1 MILRLVLPMGL
12 LALSLSACGEEEAMG
27 GRGGGRPPA
36 MVEAIKA
43 EAVDF
48 APRLVALGTVAPLE
62 TVAVRPR
69 AEGEIV
75 AIAFN
80 EGDDVRAG
88 QLLFRLDDRT
98 ARAQVA
104 QAEAQVA
111 TARANAAQA
120 ANELKRAEAL
130 VGKGFVSATLLD
142 QRRALAQSSEAGVK
156 SAEAAL
162 ASARAQ
168 LSFLE
173 IRAPVSGRTG
183 ELNFRLGANVR
194 PADAMP
200 LVTINQLSPISVRF
214 LVPPRE
220 ISDVR
225 AAMMSGK
232 LPVEVRA
239 QGADPA
245 VPPLA
250 MGTLMFLDNNVDAGT
265 GSVAAKAEFG
275 NPDAKL
281 WPGAVV
287 TVAMATGQPAPRVRL
302 PESAVQ
308 TGQETPYVWTVDGDG
323 KVTMRDVV
331 VAGRAA
337 GQVYL
342 ATGVR
347 PGEQIVT
354 DALSRLK
361 PGDIVRI
368 KGSEGEGRPKMAG
381 RAANGTGG

>member
-1 MILRLVLPMGL
+1 MRLRVVLSASL
-12 LALSLSACGEEEAMG
+12 LALPLVACGEEEAAS
-27 GRGGGRPPA
+27 GRGRPAA
-36 MVEAIKA
+36 MVSAIKA

-69 AEGEIV
+69 AEGEII

-104 QAEAQVA
+104 QAEAQLA
-111 TARANAAQA
+111 TAKANAAQA

-130 VGKGFVSATLLD
+130 VGKGFISATLLD
-142 QRRALAQSSEAGVK
+142 QRRALAQSGEAGVK
-156 SAEAAL
+156 SAEATL
-162 ASARAQ
+162 AAARAQ
-168 LSFLE
+168 LSFLD

-194 PADAMP
+194 PADALP

-220 ISDVR
+220 IGEVR
-225 AAMMSGK
+225 AAMMAAS

-239 QGADPA
+239 QGADA
-245 VPPLA
+245 AGPPLST
-250 MGTLMFLDNNVDAGT
+250 GKLMFLDNNVDAGT
-265 GSVAAKAEFG
+265 GSVVAKAEFS
-275 NPDAKL
+275 NSDAKL

-287 TVAMATGQPAPRVRL
+287 TVTMATGQPARRIRL

-308 TGQETPYVWTVDGDG
+308 TGQELPYVWTVDGDG
-323 KVTMRDVV
+323 KVTMRDVA
-331 VAGRAA
+331 VAGRAG

-342 ATGVR
+342 ASGVQ
-347 PGEQIVT
+347 PGEQVVT

-361 PGDIVRI
+361 PGDTVRL
-368 KGSEGEGRPKMAG
+368 KDMDGEARPKMAG
-381 RAANGTGG
+381 RPGAGAGG